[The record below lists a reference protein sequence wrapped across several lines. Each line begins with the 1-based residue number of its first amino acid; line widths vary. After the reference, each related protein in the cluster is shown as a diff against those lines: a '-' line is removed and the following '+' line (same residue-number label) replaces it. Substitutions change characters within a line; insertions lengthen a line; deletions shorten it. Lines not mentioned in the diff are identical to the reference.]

1 MSLENVKAF
10 YEVVK
15 KDQGLQGKIAQMAQ
29 TNPKE
34 VEATVIKLAG
44 EKGYQFTLDEVKT
57 FAKNLASTMPT
68 NGELSDSE
76 LEAVAGGKGGGA
88 KFQWGVISIVSGGT
102 GCAATAAGSAAGLGC
117 NLNKDPF

>member
-1 MSLENVKAF
+1 MSQENVKAF

-15 KDQGLQGKIAQMAQ
+15 KDQGLQGKIAQVAQ
-29 TNPKE
+29 TSPKE

-57 FAKNLASTMPT
+57 FAKNLAATMPT

-76 LEAVAGGKGGGA
+76 LEAVAGGKGGHT
-88 KFQWGVISIVSGGT
+88 KVEWGVCSACAAGI
-102 GCAATAAGSAAGLGC
+102 GCAASAIYKAAGGGC
-117 NLNKDPF
+117 NLDRD